1 LTSPTI
7 PRTAL
12 VTGGSRGIGLAI
24 ARALVRE
31 GVRVALVARG
41 AAELEA
47 RAKELGSATVAV
59 AADVSISS
67 EVDRAI
73 RQVRDALGDVPD
85 LLINNAGIFN
95 PKPLHLLTGEEFER
109 MMKINL
115 IAPFFVLRALLPTWR
130 ERRHGH
136 VIMIGS
142 VADRSIFADNG
153 AYSASKFGI
162 RAMHEVLR
170 TETRGTGVR
179 TTLISPSATDTPIW
193 DTVTL
198 PPDSRFP
205 SRDKMLGAD
214 AVADSVVWAATRPA
228 NVNVD
233 ELRIT
238 AS

>member
-1 LTSPTI
+1 LTRSPA

-12 VTGGSRGIGLAI
+12 VTGGSRGIGLAV

-41 AAELEA
+41 AEELEA
-47 RAKELGSATVAV
+47 RATELGNGAVAV
-59 AADVSISS
+59 AADVSVSS
-67 EVDRAI
+67 EVERAI
-73 RQVRDALGDVPD
+73 RRVRDAFGDVPD

-95 PKPLHLLTGEEFER
+95 PKPLHELTPEEFER
-109 MMKINL
+109 MMQINL
-115 IAPFFVLRALLPTWR
+115 VAPFFVLRALLPAWR
-130 ERRHGH
+130 ERGRGH
-136 VIMIGS
+136 VITIGS
-142 VADRSIFADNG
+142 IADRSIFADNG

-170 TETRGTGVR
+170 AETKGTGVR
-179 TTLISPSATDTPIW
+179 TTLVSPSATDTPIW
-193 DTVTL
+193 ETVTL
-198 PPDSRFP
+198 SPDNRFP
-205 SRDKMLGAD
+205 PRDKMLGAD
-214 AVADSVVWAATRPA
+214 AVADAVVWAATRPA

>member
-1 LTSPTI
+1 MTNAQGPK
-7 PRTAL
+7 TAL
-12 VTGGSRGIGLAI
+12 VTGGSRGIGLAV

-41 AAELEA
+41 ADELA
-47 RAKELGSATVAV
+47 TRAKELGNATVVV
-59 AADVSISS
+59 AADVTDTR
-67 EVDRAI
+67 EVDRAVSA
-73 RQVRDALGDVPD
+73 VREAFGGVPD

-95 PKPLHLLTGEEFER
+95 PKPLHVLTGEEFER

-115 IAPFFVLRALLPTWR
+115 IAPFFVLRALLPAWR
-130 ERRHGH
+130 EQNRGH
-136 VIMIGS
+136 VITLGS
-142 VADRSIFADNG
+142 VADRSIFPDNG

-170 TETRGTGVR
+170 AETKGTGVR
-179 TTLISPSATDTPIW
+179 TTLISPSAVDTPIW

-198 PPDSRFP
+198 PANNRFP
-205 SRDKMLGAD
+205 PRDKMLTAD
-214 AVADSVVWAATRPA
+214 AVADAVVWAATRPA

-233 ELRIT
+233 ELRIA

>member
-1 LTSPTI
+1 LTSSLAPE
-7 PRTAL
+7 TAL

-41 AAELEA
+41 AGELEA
-47 RAKELGSATVAV
+47 SANELGNRSVAV
-59 AADVSISS
+59 AADVSIAS

-73 RQVRDALGDVPD
+73 REVRDAFGDVPD

-95 PKPLHLLTGEEFER
+95 PKPLHELTPGEFER

-115 IAPFFVLRALLPTWR
+115 IAPFVVLRALLPAWR
-130 ERRHGH
+130 ERGHGH
-136 VIMIGS
+136 VITIGS
-142 VADRSIFADNG
+142 VADRSIFPDNG

-170 TETRGTGVR
+170 AETRGTGVR
-179 TTLISPSATDTPIW
+179 TTLISPSATDTPLW
-193 DTVTL
+193 ETVTL
-198 PPDSRFP
+198 APGNRFP
-205 SRDKMLGAD
+205 PRDQMLGAD
-214 AVADSVVWAATRPA
+214 AVADAVVWAAMRPA

>member
-1 LTSPTI
+1 LTSSLAPE
-7 PRTAL
+7 TAL

-41 AAELEA
+41 AGELEA
-47 RAKELGSATVAV
+47 SANELGNRSVAV
-59 AADVSISS
+59 AADVSVAS

-73 RQVRDALGDVPD
+73 CEVRDAFGDVPD

-95 PKPLHLLTGEEFER
+95 PKPLHELTPEEFER
-109 MMKINL
+109 MMKVNL
-115 IAPFFVLRALLPTWR
+115 IAPFVVLRALLPAWR
-130 ERRHGH
+130 ERGHGH
-136 VIMIGS
+136 VITIGS
-142 VADRSIFADNG
+142 VADRSIFPDNG

-162 RAMHEVLR
+162 RGMHEVLR
-170 TETRGTGVR
+170 AETRGTGVR
-179 TTLISPSATDTPIW
+179 TTLISPSATDTPLW
-193 DTVTL
+193 ETVTL
-198 PPDSRFP
+198 APGNRFP
-205 SRDKMLGAD
+205 PRNEMLGAD
-214 AVADSVVWAATRPA
+214 AVADAVVWAAMRPA

>member
-1 LTSPTI
+1 LTNAQGPK
-7 PRTAL
+7 TAL
-12 VTGGSRGIGLAI
+12 VTGGSRGIGLAV

-41 AAELEA
+41 ADELA
-47 RAKELGSATVAV
+47 TRAKELGNATVVV
-59 AADVSISS
+59 AADVTDTR
-67 EVDRAI
+67 EVDRAVSA
-73 RQVRDALGDVPD
+73 VREAFGGVPD

-95 PKPLHLLTGEEFER
+95 PKPLHVLTGEEFER

-115 IAPFFVLRALLPTWR
+115 IAPFFVLRALLPAWR
-130 ERRHGH
+130 EQNRGH
-136 VIMIGS
+136 VITLGS
-142 VADRSIFADNG
+142 VADRSIFPDNG

-170 TETRGTGVR
+170 AETKGTGVR
-179 TTLISPSATDTPIW
+179 TTLISPSAVDTPIW

-198 PPDSRFP
+198 PANNRFP
-205 SRDKMLGAD
+205 PRDKMLTAD
-214 AVADSVVWAATRPA
+214 AVADAVVWAATRPA

-233 ELRIT
+233 ELRIA

>member
-1 LTSPTI
+1 LTAASTPT
-7 PRTAL
+7 TAL

-41 AAELEA
+41 AEELEA
-47 RAKELGSATVAV
+47 RAKELGSDTIAV
-59 AADVSISS
+59 AADVSVSS
-67 EVDRAI
+67 EVDRAV
-73 RQVRDALGDVPD
+73 RQVRDAFGDAPD

-95 PKPLHLLTGEEFER
+95 PKPLHLLAPEEFER

-115 IAPFFVLRALLPTWR
+115 IAPFFVLRALLPGWR
-130 ERRHGH
+130 ERGKGH
-136 VIMIGS
+136 VITIGS
-142 VADRSIFADNG
+142 IADRTIFADNG

-170 TETRGTGVR
+170 AETRGTGVR

-193 DTVTL
+193 ETVTL
-198 PPDSRFP
+198 APDNRFP
-205 SRDKMLGAD
+205 PRDKMLGAD
-214 AVADSVVWAATRPA
+214 AVADAVVWAATRPA
-228 NVNVD
+228 KVNVD

>member
-1 LTSPTI
+1 LTSSSTPK
-7 PRTAL
+7 TAL

-41 AAELEA
+41 AEALDA
-47 RAKELGSATVAV
+47 RAKELGKGTVAV
-59 AADVSISS
+59 PADVSVSS

-73 RQVRDALGDVPD
+73 RQVRDAFGDVPD

-95 PKPLHLLTGEEFER
+95 PKPLHELTPEEFER

-115 IAPFFVLRALLPTWR
+115 IAPFFVLRALLPAWR
-130 ERRHGH
+130 ERGRGH
-136 VIMIGS
+136 AITIGS
-142 VADRSIFADNG
+142 IADRSIFADNG

-170 TETRGTGVR
+170 AETKGTGVR
-179 TTLISPSATDTPIW
+179 TTLVSPSATDTPIW
-193 DTVTL
+193 ETVTL
-198 PPDSRFP
+198 SPGNRFP
-205 SRDKMLGAD
+205 PRDKMLGAD
-214 AVADSVVWAATRPA
+214 AVADAVVWAATRPA

>member
-1 LTSPTI
+1 LTSSSTPN
-7 PRTAL
+7 TAL

-31 GVRVALVARG
+31 GVRVALLARG
-41 AAELEA
+41 AEELEA
-47 RAKELGSATVAV
+47 RAKELGNGTVAV

-73 RQVRDALGDVPD
+73 RQIRDAFGDVPD

-95 PKPLHLLTGEEFER
+95 PKPLHVLTPEEFER

-115 IAPFFVLRALLPTWR
+115 IAPFFVLRALLPAWR
-130 ERRHGH
+130 ERGRGH
-136 VIMIGS
+136 AITIGS
-142 VADRSIFADNG
+142 VADRAIFPDNG

-170 TETRGTGVR
+170 AETKGTGVR
-179 TTLISPSATDTPIW
+179 TTLVSPSATDTTIW
-193 DTVTL
+193 ETVTL
-198 PPDSRFP
+198 PPDNRFP
-205 SRDKMLGAD
+205 PRDKMLGAD
-214 AVADSVVWAATRPA
+214 AVADAVVWAATRPA